1 MNQKQM
7 LELHKMV
14 SDLRDEVAQMRD
26 LIKGMT
32 TPLDTKQSLPDPPAE
47 IHLPQVLSLRELH
60 DLLCDYLYAFIGD
73 DLITEFKLY
82 DDEFGKSEFLQVHLE
97 SGGYYVLQGSSER
110 VDGTIKCH
118 TRRGT
123 PLQIDLTP
131 NPTA

>member
-47 IHLPQVLSLRELH
+47 IHLPQVLALQELS
-60 DLLCDYLYAFIGD
+60 DLLCEHPYAECEGD
-73 DLITEFKLY
+73 RIWDFEIQY
-82 DDEFGKSEFLQVHLE
+82 DEIDNPDFLRIDLE
-97 SGGYYVLQGSSER
+97 SGGYYLLSSALML
-110 VDGTIKCH
+110 VGDAVTCY
-118 TRRGT
+118 TREGKAVR
-123 PLQIDLTP
+123 IDL
-131 NPTA
+131 NVRIK